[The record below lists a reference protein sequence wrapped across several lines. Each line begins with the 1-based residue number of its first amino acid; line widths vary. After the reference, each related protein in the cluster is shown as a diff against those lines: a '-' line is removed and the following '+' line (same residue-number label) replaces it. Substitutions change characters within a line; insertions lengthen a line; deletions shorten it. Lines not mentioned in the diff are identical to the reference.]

1 MGEAALEIVE
11 LGLAEECFIHCRD
24 YHTIK
29 IISKIKKIQN
39 LQVQRAHIAAHF
51 GRHDEAEELFR
62 YLPITSRSLHVK
74 FRAEDRTDLATEHK
88 KILGDEVKVL
98 GLIKTTQSSGLA
110 NDDEL
115 RTAYR
120 NVGLKAFSEKRWQDS
135 LIYLFEAGE
144 MDKNIRAHFMANNY
158 QDMSIIGMFNF
169 FASF

>member
-1 MGEAALEIVE
+1 MQHILAGTMRPRNFSGIWSIFTF
-11 LGLAEECFIHCRD
+11 GLSKRD
-24 YHTIK
+24 
-29 IISKIKKIQN
+29 
-39 LQVQRAHIAAHF
+39 L
-51 GRHDEAEELFR
+51 
-62 YLPITSRSLHVK
+62 TSE

-98 GLIKTTQSSGLA
+98 GLIKTTHSSGLA

-135 LIYLFEAGE
+135 LLYLSEAGE

-158 QDMSIIGMFNF
+158 QDMSIIGMFRIWESFNQNF
-169 FASF
+169 SRQPA